1 VGERTETSTAGL
13 LPIQNRYGLWGRSL
27 GKAASSRLLG
37 GAGREGSLL
46 SAILWLI
53 PFACIPL
60 LTPAA
65 SSPLRL
71 FSVWNLALGISF
83 GFLLARGLRCVPV
96 AAIGCLL
103 VPLLGPGQM
112 GWSPAL
118 AFGLG
123 QAAAAGIGAAVLLR
137 ASEVPSDVTQ
147 RHSLVGFIVTAPV
160 VAVLAAALT
169 SVFAFALGVRG
180 GSGLSAAVASGFWGN
195 LVGILLIGP
204 AAALGVRR
212 LSGLG
217 PEALVAGVRR
227 VISIGDVR
235 PCVKRALVPGIAL
248 VAAGYLMLNA
258 TATSAMALFGVISV
272 PVVLAALL
280 LGLNGV
286 IPVLAVCALAGL
298 GRLAHGPD
306 VGLSLQLASVAAAL
320 NGSVIGL
327 LITEKRRL
335 QSTLNQQA
343 GLMDTVSFA
352 ARQLLDPGDRDSNV
366 IAVLRSLVREAR
378 LDRAYVLE
386 NRRAARAGTYPV
398 VHEHGQ
404 AIPPDA
410 NEALDTLRSRHILHN
425 ARALEQGQVL
435 ELQASSLPPTERSVL
450 GACGV
455 RSTLIL
461 PVFAEGHWWGCLG
474 IDQCSEPRAWS
485 GAEIATFQA
494 TAGVL
499 GALLAHVNVEQQFR
513 QFTGSIPVVF
523 WTASPDALHKTYVSP
538 AYEQIWG
545 RPRDGIRE
553 NPRSWMGAVCPED
566 YQRLAARLEGAPEAE
581 FAEEY
586 RIVRPD
592 GSRRW
597 IRDTGFAVL
606 DATGRI
612 DRIVGIAQDITAQ
625 KEAEERL
632 RASEEQVRSSLT
644 EKEVLLKEIHH
655 RVKNNL
661 QVISSLLSLQATQI
675 EDAAAAQVFQDS
687 QSRVRAMALVHERL
701 YRSEDLARIDFAGYV
716 RDMTGHLL
724 RSWRGE
730 ARGIRLLVDV
740 SGVSLDID
748 AAIPC
753 ALIINELVS
762 NAFKYAFPDGRSG
775 EIRIGLTRNDDSVTV
790 VVRDDG
796 VGLPEGTSLEK
807 AGSLGLQLV
816 QSLTD
821 QLGGQVKCS
830 SRAGTRFE
838 VRFPYKR

>member
-1 VGERTETSTAGL
+1 MAERTETSTAGL
-13 LPIQNRYGLWGRSL
+13 LPIHNRYGLWGRSL
-27 GKAASSRLLG
+27 RKVVSSRPLG
-37 GAGREGSLL
+37 GAGCDGSLL
-46 SAILWLI
+46 WVLLWLI

-60 LTPAA
+60 LTPTL
-65 SSPLRL
+65 SSPVQLL
-71 FSVWNLALGISF
+71 SAWNLALGMSF
-83 GFLLARGLRCVPV
+83 GFLLVRGARCAPIPT
-96 AAIGCLL
+96 AGCLL
-103 VPLLGPGQM
+103 VPLLGTEAV
-112 GWSPAL
+112 GWEAAL

-123 QAAAAGIGAAVLLR
+123 QAGAAAAGATVLR
-137 ASEVPSDVTQ
+137 RVFEVPSDVTQ
-147 RHSLVGFIVTAPV
+147 RQSLIGFLLTAP
-160 VAVLAAALT
+160 AVAALAPALT
-169 SVFAFALGVRG
+169 FVFGFALGVRDG
-180 GSGLSAAVASGFWGN
+180 GGFLRAIYTGFWGS
-195 LVGILLIGP
+195 LVGLLLIGP
-204 AAALGVRR
+204 AFALGVRR
-212 LSGLG
+212 LSGQT
-217 PEALVAGVRR
+217 PEKLSGDIRR
-227 VISIGDVR
+227 VMAVGEFR
-235 PCVKRALVPGIAL
+235 PYLKRALIPGIAL
-248 VAAGYLMLNA
+248 LGAGYLMLNA
-258 TATSAMALFGVISV
+258 TASSAMALFGVISL
-272 PVVLAALL
+272 PAILAALL

-286 IPVLAVCALAGL
+286 IPVLAVCGLAGL
-298 GRLAHGPD
+298 GRFAGGPD
-306 VGLSLQLASVAAAL
+306 AGLSLQLASVAAAL
-320 NGSVIGL
+320 NGNVIGL

-335 QSTLNQQA
+335 QSTLNHQA

-366 IAVLRSLVREAR
+366 GAVLERLVREAR
-378 LDRAYVLE
+378 LDRAYILE
-386 NRRAARAGTYPV
+386 NRRAVRAGIYPV
-398 VHEHGQ
+398 VHQHGQ
-404 AIPPDA
+404 AIPADA
-410 NEALDTLRSRHILHN
+410 KEELDTLRSRHILHN
-425 ARALEQGQVL
+425 AAALEQAQVL
-435 ELQASSLPPTERSVL
+435 ELQASSLASQERSVL
-450 GACGV
+450 DRCGI

-461 PVFAEGHWWGCLG
+461 PVFAEGYWWGCLG
-474 IDQCSEPRAWS
+474 IDQCSQARVWS

-494 TAGVL
+494 TARVL
-499 GALLAHVNVEQQFR
+499 GALLAHINVEQQFR

-523 WTASPDALHKTYVSP
+523 WTASPDVLHKTYVSP

-553 NPRSWMGAVCPED
+553 NPRSWLGAVYPED
-566 YQRLAARLEGAPEAE
+566 YERLAARLEGSPEAE

-592 GSRRW
+592 GSLRW
-597 IRDTGFAVL
+597 IRDTGFAVMG
-606 DATGRI
+606 ATGRI
-612 DRIVGIAQDITAQ
+612 DRIVGIAQDITPQ

-632 RASEEQVRSSLT
+632 RASEEQIRSSLG

-716 RDMTGHLL
+716 RDMTGHLI

-740 SGVSLDID
+740 SGVSLDVD

-762 NAFKYAFPDGRSG
+762 NAFKYAFPDGRTG

-807 AGSLGLQLV
+807 SGSLGLQLV

-830 SRAGTRFE
+830 SHGGTRFE
-838 VRFPYKR
+838 VQFPYKR